1 MRELPIPVIRLL
13 SFLCSFRQKRV
24 KRIIDGE
31 RGKGRGGG
39 GGDVWSFGALMERRE
54 RVVGKMC
61 APSASRGL

>member
-1 MRELPIPVIRLL
+1 MRELPIPVVRLL

-31 RGKGRGGG
+31 RGKGGGG
-39 GGDVWSFGALMERRE
+39 GGDVRSFGALMERGE

>member
-1 MRELPIPVIRLL
+1 MRELPIPVVRLL

-31 RGKGRGGG
+31 RGKRG
-39 GGDVWSFGALMERRE
+39 GGDVRSFGALMERRE

>member
-1 MRELPIPVIRLL
+1 MRELPIPLFRLL

-31 RGKGRGGG
+31 VGGG
-39 GGDVWSFGALMERRE
+39 GGDVRSFGALMERGE
-54 RVVGKMC
+54 GVVGKMC

>member
-1 MRELPIPVIRLL
+1 M
-13 SFLCSFRQKRV
+13 
-24 KRIIDGE
+24 E
-31 RGKGRGGG
+31 RGGRGGGG

>member
-1 MRELPIPVIRLL
+1 MRELPIPVVRLL

-31 RGKGRGGG
+31 RGKGG
-39 GGDVWSFGALMERRE
+39 GGDVRSFGALMERGE